1 MKVKTGKIPSPKKVC
16 IYGPEGIGKSTFA
29 SQFPSPI
36 FIDTEGSTK
45 ELDVH
50 RFDRSLEFHV
60 IQYDIEELFK
70 EKHNYKTLVIDTVDW
85 LETYIESDV
94 CKKANKQNI
103 EDFGYGRGYTYLKEK
118 FQNFLYE
125 LTELQQHRGM
135 HILFVAHSE
144 IVKFEQPES
153 AGSYDR
159 YQLKC
164 SKKITPLIK
173 EWVDLLLFV
182 NYKTFVV
189 DSEGKKRAVGGRERI
204 LYTQHSPS
212 WDAKNRHNLK
222 DEIPFAY
229 DSIKFIIDNSPEP
242 VPAPASTP
250 PATQAEKP
258 PIADIKV
265 PALDNK
271 DKSQDPPLD
280 RESQIQLIN
289 ERLSADNISEDRFIR
304 FLFNKSLIP
313 TEMSINEL
321 PSELLDK
328 LQKSE
333 NWNYIKEK
341 LATKGPVNNAK

>member
-60 IQYDIEELFK
+60 IEYDIEELFK

-85 LETYIESDV
+85 LENYIERDV

-103 EDFGYGRGYTYLKEK
+103 EDFGYGKGYTYLKDK
-118 FQNFLYE
+118 FQKFLYE

-144 IVKFEQPES
+144 IAKFEQPES

-189 DSEGKKRAVGGRERI
+189 DSEGKKRGVGGRERI

-212 WDAKNRHNLK
+212 WDAKNRHNLQA
-222 DEIPFAY
+222 EIPFDY
-229 DSIKFIIDNSPEP
+229 KSIKSIIDNSPEINP
-242 VPAPASTP
+242 VPPVKQAKEP
-250 PATQAEKP
+250 PATNVP
-258 PIADIKV
+258 V
-265 PALDNK
+265 PALDK
-271 DKSQDPPLD
+271 KYQAPALDK
-280 RESQIQLIN
+280 ESQIQVINNRLI
-289 ERLSADNISEDRFIR
+289 EDKISEQKFIE
-304 FLFNKSLIP
+304 FIVSKNLIP
-313 TEMSINEL
+313 KEMSINEL
-321 PSELLDK
+321 PSDLLGK
-328 LQKSE
+328 LQKTE
-333 NWNYIKEK
+333 NWNYIKEN
-341 LATKGPVNNAK
+341 LANKGNPNNAK